1 METLRQ
7 RRENDEIYVRKTKNY
22 ITKFIPPTDIEV
34 TEQLQPKDEKD
45 TATED
50 RTVAAHAAQ
59 ENSKYN
65 NPI

>member
-1 METLRQ
+1 MKFTLGTPQ
-7 RRENDEIYVRKTKNY
+7 NY
-22 ITKFIPPTDIEV
+22 ITKFITPTDIEV

-50 RTVAAHAAQ
+50 RTVVAHAVR
-59 ENSKYN
+59 ETSKYI